1 MSHIDDDVLAAISLG
16 ELVGDADR
24 LHASTCGECSQR
36 LSSLESLVLDLGQAG
51 TAAVLVEPP
60 SRVWEAISA
69 EVEKP
74 ASVIA
79 LDSRRPRRRSRS
91 WLIGAV
97 AASGVMLGVVGAV
110 VGLNLAERSQTTVVA
125 ATDLEGLESLEI
137 VGEASLEERADGSLV
152 LVVQADYEAL
162 EGASYEVWL
171 IDESIEGMISVG
183 YLTSER
189 AEFAIPAGF
198 DVAAH
203 PIVDISVEPHDG
215 VPTHSGVSVTRGVL
229 SF

>member
-16 ELVGDADR
+16 EIVGDADR
-24 LHASTCGECSQR
+24 LHVSTCAECSQR
-36 LSSLESLVLDLGQAG
+36 LSSLEALVIDLGSAG
-51 TAAVLVEPP
+51 DAAVLVEPP
-60 SRVWEAISA
+60 SRVWDAISA
-69 EVEKP
+69 ETRQP
-74 ASVIA
+74 SSVIA
-79 LDSRRPRRRSRS
+79 LDSRRPKRRSRS

-125 ATDLEGLESLEI
+125 ATDLEGLESLEV

-152 LVVQADYEAL
+152 LIVEADYEVL

-183 YLTSER
+183 YLTSDH
-189 AEFAIPAGF
+189 AEFAIPTGF

-203 PIVDISVEPHDG
+203 PIVDISIEPHDG